1 MEVTSIDFP
10 LFSTSMQLIVQDE
23 NKHFINLAIYGLG
36 NKISQLLIDYKI
48 GCKLIINN
56 PFYRFKALDGFPLI
70 KMENPKSVLITG
82 YEKRC

>member
-36 NKISQLLIDYKI
+36 NKIS
-48 GCKLIINN
+48 
-56 PFYRFKALDGFPLI
+56 
-70 KMENPKSVLITG
+70 
-82 YEKRC
+82 